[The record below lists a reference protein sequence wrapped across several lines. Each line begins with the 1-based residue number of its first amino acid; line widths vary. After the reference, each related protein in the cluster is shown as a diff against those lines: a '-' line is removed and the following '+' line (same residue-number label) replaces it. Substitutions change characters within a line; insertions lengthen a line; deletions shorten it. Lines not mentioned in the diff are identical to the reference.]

1 MIEKGGDRNSD
12 RDERAFKKK
21 LLIGLIVLACLTPLG
36 IILPRIAGGGE
47 AWGEWGPEYLHKA
60 LGYLPEGLQKS
71 IGVWHAPVSGYA
83 LPAAGD
89 SLASQ
94 IASYAASGVAGL
106 LIIVAVVFIVM
117 KVIKGHER

>member
-1 MIEKGGDRNSD
+1 MSEKGGTKNSD

-21 LLIGLIVLACLTPLG
+21 LLIGLVVLACLTPLG
-36 IILPRIAGGGE
+36 IILPKIAGGGE

-83 LPAAGD
+83 LPRAGD
-89 SLASQ
+89 SLAV
-94 IASYAASGVAGL
+94 ADRVVCRLRRGRAAHNRGGR
-106 LIIVAVVFIVM
+106 IYRDE
-117 KVIKGHER
+117 GDQRP